1 VSDFYFL
8 TKNNSILYA
17 TGYYLIFMAD
27 TSDFRNGLIIKFKN
41 DLYNIV
47 EFQHVKPG
55 KGGAFVRST
64 LKNLRTGRVLEN
76 TFRAGEKVDIV
87 RVERRKYQFLFS
99 EGDSLVCMDNETYE
113 QINIARDL
121 FSDGVKF
128 LKESEEVE
136 ILFNGSDIIS
146 VDIPIFIN
154 LKVVETE
161 PGFKGDTATGALK
174 PAKLETG
181 ASLNVPLFINEGDL
195 LKVDTRTGEYSER
208 VKS

>member
-1 VSDFYFL
+1 
-8 TKNNSILYA
+8 
-17 TGYYLIFMAD
+17 MAD

-41 DLYNIV
+41 DLYSIV

-76 TFRAGEKVDIV
+76 TFRAGEKVEVV
-87 RVERRKYQFLFS
+87 RVERRKYQYLYS
-99 EGDSLVCMDNETYE
+99 EGDMLVCMDNETYE
-113 QINIARDL
+113 QINISKEL
-121 FSDGVKF
+121 FSEGLKF

-136 ILFNGSDIIS
+136 ILFNGYEIIS
-146 VDIPIFIN
+146 VEIPIFIN
-154 LKVVETE
+154 LKVVVTE
-161 PGFKGDTATGALK
+161 PGFRGDTATGAMK
-174 PAKLETG
+174 PARLETG
-181 ASLNVPLFINEGDL
+181 AQINVPLFINEGDV

>member
-1 VSDFYFL
+1 
-8 TKNNSILYA
+8 
-17 TGYYLIFMAD
+17 MAD

-41 DLYNIV
+41 DLYSIV

-76 TFRAGEKVDIV
+76 TFRSGEKVETV
-87 RVERRKYQFLFS
+87 RVERRKYQYLYS
-99 EGDSLVCMDNETYE
+99 EGDSLVCMDNESYE
-113 QINIARDL
+113 QFHIPRNL
-121 FSDGVKF
+121 FSDSVKF

-136 ILFNGSDIIS
+136 VVLNGSDIIS

-161 PGFKGDTATGALK
+161 PGFRGDTATGAMK
-174 PAKLETG
+174 QAKLETG
-181 ASLNVPLFINEGDL
+181 AQVNVPLFINEGDI

>member
-1 VSDFYFL
+1 
-8 TKNNSILYA
+8 
-17 TGYYLIFMAD
+17 MAD

-41 DLYNIV
+41 DLYSIV

-76 TFRAGEKVDIV
+76 TFRAGEKVEIV
-87 RVERRKYQFLFS
+87 RVERRKYQYLYS
-99 EGDSLVCMDNETYE
+99 EGDMLVCMDNETYE
-113 QINIARDL
+113 QINILKEL
-121 FSDGVKF
+121 FSEGLKF

-136 ILFNGSDIIS
+136 ILFNGNEIIS
-146 VDIPIFIN
+146 VEIPIFIN

-161 PGFKGDTATGALK
+161 PGFRGDTATGAMK
-174 PAKLETG
+174 QAKLETG
-181 ASLNVPLFINEGDL
+181 AQINVPLFINEGDT

>member
-1 VSDFYFL
+1 
-8 TKNNSILYA
+8 
-17 TGYYLIFMAD
+17 MAD

-41 DLYNIV
+41 DLYSIV
-47 EFQHVKPG
+47 DFQHVKPG

-76 TFRAGEKVDIV
+76 TFRSGEKVEVV
-87 RVERRKYQFLFS
+87 RVERRKYQYLYS
-99 EGDSLVCMDNETYE
+99 DGDSLICMDNETYD
-113 QINIARDL
+113 QIHIQKEL

-136 ILFNGSDIIS
+136 VLLNGSEIIS
-146 VDIPIFIN
+146 VEIPIFIN

-161 PGFKGDTATGALK
+161 PGFKGDTATGAVK
-174 PAKLETG
+174 SAKLETG
-181 ASLNVPLFINEGDL
+181 ADISVPLFINEGDV

-208 VKS
+208 VKT